1 MKTNRDYFNILQVI
15 QKKPLTTQRVM
26 ARRLGFSLGKMNYCL
41 QALNKK
47 KLIKIKN
54 FKKSKNKLDYIYL
67 LTPKGISLKLKLTI
81 NYMRKISKEYDELKK
96 DFIKG

>member
-1 MKTNRDYFNILQVI
+1 MKTNKDYFNILQVI

>member
-1 MKTNRDYFNILQVI
+1 MKTNKDYFNILQVI

-26 ARRLGFSLGKMNYCL
+26 ASRLGFSLGKMNYCL

>member
-1 MKTNRDYFNILQVI
+1 
-15 QKKPLTTQRVM
+15 M